1 MERLSIRLVMVLAFA
16 LIATHQAVLAENLT
30 CTDKLG
36 RTVTVKIP
44 VSRAVIFQTY
54 ELIPALGIWDKVVG
68 IARFAYANDL
78 IKATRPNIATAIPS
92 VSAGSGLDANMEM
105 LLKLK
110 PDVVITWA
118 VKPEAVKFME
128 DRGLK
133 AIAIYPE
140 SLSEL
145 VDVIRLHGRL
155 FGEEKRAETTI
166 AEMEAIF
173 RLVRDTVSAI
183 PSDRRRKVLWVGGKP
198 TMVSGKIGVT
208 NDLIRLIGG
217 INAASRVS
225 PSNAD
230 VPIERIV
237 AWNPDVI
244 FIWGNA
250 TYSAE
255 SILKSSQWKPIKAVR
270 EGHVYKAPM
279 WHTWSPRIAPIV
291 LWMAAKTYP
300 EYFQNVN
307 LEKKTN
313 DFYQL
318 IFGIPYAKVSRI
330 EN

>member
-1 MERLSIRLVMVLAFA
+1 MERPSIRFFMVLTLA
-16 LIATHQAVLAENLT
+16 LMAVHQVALAETLT

-44 VSRAVIFQTY
+44 VSRAAIFQTY

-68 IARFAYANDL
+68 IARFAYTNDL
-78 IKATRPNIATAIPS
+78 IRATRPDIAKVIPS

-110 PDVVITWA
+110 PEVVITWS
-118 VKPEAVKFME
+118 VKPDAVKFME

-133 AIAIYPE
+133 TIAIYPD

-145 VDVIRLHGRL
+145 LDVIRLHGKL
-155 FGEEKRAETTI
+155 FGQEKKAETTV

-173 RLVRDTVSAI
+173 RLVSDTVSAI
-183 PSDRRRKVLWVGGKP
+183 PPDRKRKVLWVGGKP

-208 NDLIRLIGG
+208 NDLIHLIGG
-217 INAASRVS
+217 INAASRIS
-225 PSNAD
+225 LCNAD

-237 AWNPDVI
+237 AWNPDII

-250 TYSAE
+250 SYSVE
-255 SILKSSQWKPIKAVR
+255 SILKSSQWKLIKAVR
-270 EGHVYKAPM
+270 EGRVYKAPI
-279 WHTWSPRIAPIV
+279 WHTWSPRIAPVV

-307 LEKKTN
+307 IEKEFN

-318 IFGIPYAKVSRI
+318 IFGIPYAKVSGI